1 VSSNLTPIP
10 ADPDALPVAVLTYDL
25 NGTVTGANQA
35 AAVLLGSD
43 SLAGTNAADSG
54 WVITDAAGW
63 PDPDN
68 IHPALAAAS
77 TGQPQRGVV
86 ARVTT
91 PQGVERWLQVEATPR
106 KDAAGDVEQ
115 IIVTLTDITQLLSD
129 ARLPRPGYGAGAVAT
144 ITDQIVSAKLD
155 PQAILEA
162 AIEKLVKVRVG
173 TWLATLINKDPRTMR
188 VHAASDV
195 DPQIAEFIKSMQR
208 ETDAAPPFSVMS
220 RVVETGEP
228 VLMPNVPLAD
238 FMDALNDDTKAY
250 LAAHPPPPTLPTTHM
265 GVLVVPMH
273 ARGSIV
279 GALGLFERR
288 SSNPLTERD
297 VVWIQ
302 EIADRMGL
310 AADNAQLYVDAVSRL
325 ERLTALRSVQ
335 LAITAGP
342 DLRLTLRVI
351 LDQAVQGLSIDAADV
366 LLVDESDGLLSLVAS
381 TGFRST
387 SIPDYRLPVDQGIP
401 GSALAARRITTV
413 TTLGAFS
420 QFRRRSLFAREGF
433 KAYGAVPLI
442 VGGKLM
448 GVLEVFHRSVLE
460 PDREWLEFLEAL
472 ATDAALAIEHASLK
486 QNAADG
492 GVPAAP
498 RSASPAL
505 SSLDREILGYVVE
518 GMSNRAIAEK
528 VHLSSHTV
536 KFHLGQM
543 LSRSGATNRTELS
556 RKATREGWI

>member
-1 VSSNLTPIP
+1 MLIQ
-10 ADPDALPVAVLTYDL
+10 ADVDGLPMAVLTYDL
-25 NGTVTGANQA
+25 DGTVTSANQA
-35 AAVLLGSD
+35 AATLLGSD
-43 SLAGTNAADSG
+43 SLNGTNAAQAG
-54 WVITDAAGW
+54 WLITDAAGW

-68 IHPALAAAS
+68 THPALVAAG
-77 TGQPQRGVV
+77 TGQPQKGVV
-86 ARVTT
+86 AHITT
-91 PQGVERWLQVEATPR
+91 PHERWLQVDAIPR

-115 IIVTLTDITQLLSD
+115 IVVTLTDITQLLSD

-144 ITDQIVSAKLD
+144 VTDHIAAAKLD

-162 AIEKLVKVRVG
+162 AVEKLVKLRAG

-195 DPQIAEFIKSMQR
+195 EPQIAEFIKSMQR
-208 ETDAAPPFSVMS
+208 QTDAAPPFSVTT
-220 RVVETGEP
+220 RVVETGEA
-228 VLMPNVPLAD
+228 VLMPSVPLSD

-250 LAAHPPPPTLPTTHM
+250 LAAHPPPATAPTTHM

-288 SSNPLTERD
+288 SSNPLTQRD

-351 LDQAVQGLSIDAADV
+351 LDQAVQGLSVDAADV

-387 SIPDYRLPVDQGIP
+387 SIPDYRLPVDEDMSGP
-401 GSALAARRITTV
+401 ALQARRITTV

-442 VGGKLM
+442 VRGKLT
-448 GVLEVFHRSVLE
+448 GVLEVFNRAALE
-460 PDREWLEFLEAL
+460 PDREWLEFLDAL
-472 ATDAALAIEHASLK
+472 AADAALAIDHASL
-486 QNAADG
+486 QQHAPGRAAA
-492 GVPAAP
+492 VP
-498 RSASPAL
+498 RSTSPAV
-505 SSLDREILGYVVE
+505 SSLDREILGHVVE

-528 VHLSSHTV
+528 VHLSAHTV
-536 KFHLGQM
+536 KFHVGQM
-543 LSRSGATNRTELS
+543 LNRSGTANRTELS
-556 RKATREGWI
+556 RKATQEGWV

>member
-1 VSSNLTPIP
+1 MLIQ
-10 ADPDALPVAVLTYDL
+10 ADVDVLPMAVLTYDL
-25 NGTVTGANQA
+25 DGTVTSANQA
-35 AAVLLGSD
+35 AAALLGSD
-43 SLAGTNAADSG
+43 SLNGTNAAKAG
-54 WVITDAAGW
+54 WLITDAAGW

-68 IHPALAAAS
+68 THPALVAAR
-77 TGQPQRGVV
+77 TGQPQKGVV
-86 ARVTT
+86 AHVTT
-91 PQGVERWLQVEATPR
+91 PHERWLQVDAIPR

-115 IIVTLTDITQLLSD
+115 IVVTLTDITQLLSD

-144 ITDQIVSAKLD
+144 VTDHIAAAQLD

-162 AIEKLVKVRVG
+162 AVEKLVKLRAG

-195 DPQIAEFIKSMQR
+195 EPQIAEFIKSMQQQ
-208 ETDAAPPFSVMS
+208 TDAAPPFSVTT
-220 RVVETGEP
+220 RVVETGEA
-228 VLMPNVPLAD
+228 VLMPSVPLSD

-250 LAAHPPPPTLPTTHM
+250 LAAHPPPATAPTTHM

-288 SSNPLTERD
+288 SSNPLTQRD

-351 LDQAVQGLSIDAADV
+351 LDQAVQGLSVDAADV

-387 SIPDYRLPVDQGIP
+387 SMPDYRLTVDEGMP
-401 GSALAARRITTV
+401 GSSLQARRITTV

-433 KAYGAVPLI
+433 KAYGAAPLI

-460 PDREWLEFLEAL
+460 PDREWLEFLDAL
-472 ATDAALAIEHASLK
+472 ATDAALAIEHASL
-486 QNAADG
+486 QHQARESRS
-492 GVPAAP
+492 PAGP
-498 RSASPAL
+498 RSTSPAV
-505 SSLDREILGYVVE
+505 SSLDREILGFVVE

-536 KFHLGQM
+536 KFHVGQM
-543 LSRSGATNRTELS
+543 LNRSGTANRTELS
-556 RKATREGWI
+556 RKATQEGWV

>member
-1 VSSNLTPIP
+1 MPIQ
-10 ADPDALPVAVLTYDL
+10 ADANALPVAVLTYDL
-25 NGTVTGANQA
+25 DGTVTSANQA
-35 AAVLLGSD
+35 AAALLGSD
-43 SLAGTNAADSG
+43 SLAGTNAAQAG
-54 WVITDAAGW
+54 WLITDAAGW
-63 PDPDN
+63 PDPAN
-68 IHPALAAAS
+68 VHPALEAAR
-77 TGQPQRGVV
+77 TGQPQKGVV
-86 ARVTT
+86 AHLTT
-91 PQGVERWLQVEATPR
+91 PQGAERWLQVEATPR

-115 IIVTLTDITQLLSD
+115 IVVTLTDITQLLSD
-129 ARLPRPGYGAGAVAT
+129 ARLPRPGYGAAAVAT
-144 ITDQIVSAKLD
+144 VTDHIAAAKLD

-162 AIEKLVKVRVG
+162 AVEKLIKLRPG

-208 ETDAAPPFSVMS
+208 QTDAQPPFSVTT

-228 VLMPNVPLAD
+228 VLMPNVPLGD

-250 LAAHPPPPTLPTTHM
+250 LAAHPPPATAPATHM
-265 GVLVVPMH
+265 GVVVVPMH

-288 SSNPLTERD
+288 SSNPLTQRD

-302 EIADRMGL
+302 EVADRMGL

-387 SIPDYRLPVDQGIP
+387 SMPDYRLPVDEGMP
-401 GSALAARRITTV
+401 GSALQARRITTL

-442 VGGKLM
+442 VRGKLT
-448 GVLEVFHRSVLE
+448 GVLEVFHRSALE
-460 PDREWLEFLEAL
+460 PDREWLEFLDAL
-472 ATDAALAIEHASLK
+472 AADAALAIDHASL
-486 QNAADG
+486 QQHATDSRTPA
-492 GVPAAP
+492 VPK
-498 RSASPAL
+498 SASPAV

-518 GMSNRAIAEK
+518 GLSNRTIAEK

-536 KFHLGQM
+536 KFHVGQM
-543 LSRSGATNRTELS
+543 LNRSGTANRTELS
-556 RKATREGWI
+556 RKATQEGWI

>member
-1 VSSNLTPIP
+1 MPIQGD
-10 ADPDALPVAVLTYDL
+10 ADVLPVAVLTYDL
-25 NGTVTGANQA
+25 DGTVTSANQA
-35 AAVLLGSD
+35 AAALLGSD
-43 SLAGTNAADSG
+43 SLAGTNAAQAG
-54 WVITDAAGW
+54 WLITDAAGW

-68 IHPALAAAS
+68 IHPALEVAR

-86 ARVTT
+86 AHVTT
-91 PQGVERWLQVEATPR
+91 PQGAERWLQVEATPR

-115 IIVTLTDITQLLSD
+115 IVVTLTDVTQLLSD

-144 ITDQIVSAKLD
+144 VTDHIAAAKLD

-162 AIEKLVKVRVG
+162 AVERLVKLRAG
-173 TWLATLINKDPRTMR
+173 TWLATLINKDPSTMR
-188 VHAASDV
+188 VYAASDV

-208 ETDAAPPFSVMS
+208 HTDAQPPFSVTS
-220 RVVETGEP
+220 RVVETGEA
-228 VLMPNVPLAD
+228 VLMPNVPIGD

-250 LAAHPPPPTLPTTHM
+250 LAAHPPPATAPATHM

-288 SSNPLTERD
+288 SSNPLTQRD

-351 LDQAVQGLSIDAADV
+351 LDQAVQGLSVDAADV

-387 SIPDYRLPVDQGIP
+387 SMPDYRLPVDEGMP
-401 GSALAARRITTV
+401 GAAMQARRMTTV

-442 VGGKLM
+442 VRGKLT
-448 GVLEVFHRSVLE
+448 GVLEVFHRTALE
-460 PDREWLEFLEAL
+460 PDREWLEFLDAL
-472 ATDAALAIEHASLK
+472 AADAALAIDHASL
-486 QNAADG
+486 QQHAAEG
-492 GVPAAP
+492 RAPAGP
-498 RSASPAL
+498 KSASPAV

-518 GMSNRAIAEK
+518 GLSNRTIAEK

-536 KFHLGQM
+536 KFHVGQM
-543 LSRSGATNRTELS
+543 LNRSGTANRTELS
-556 RKATREGWI
+556 RKATQEGWI

>member
-1 VSSNLTPIP
+1 MPFQ
-10 ADPDALPVAVLTYDL
+10 ADADALSVAVLTYDL
-25 NGTVTGANQA
+25 DGTVTSANQA
-35 AAVLLGSD
+35 AAALLGSD
-43 SLAGTNAADSG
+43 SLAGTNAAQAG
-54 WVITDAAGW
+54 WLITDAAGW

-68 IHPALAAAS
+68 IHPALEAAR
-77 TGQPQRGVV
+77 TGQPQKGVV
-86 ARVTT
+86 AHITT
-91 PQGVERWLQVEATPR
+91 PHERWLQVDATPR

-115 IIVTLTDITQLLSD
+115 IVVTLTDITQLLSD

-144 ITDQIVSAKLD
+144 VTDHIAAARLD

-162 AIEKLVKVRVG
+162 AVEKLVKLRPG

-195 DPQIAEFIKSMQR
+195 EPQIAEFIKSMQSQ
-208 ETDAAPPFSVMS
+208 TDAQPPFSVTS
-220 RVVETGEP
+220 RVVETGEA
-228 VLMPNVPLAD
+228 VLMPNVPLSD
-238 FMDALNDDTKAY
+238 FMDALNEDTKAY
-250 LAAHPPPPTLPTTHM
+250 LAAHPPPATAPTTHM

-288 SSNPLTERD
+288 SSNPLTQRD

-302 EIADRMGL
+302 EVADRMGL

-351 LDQAVQGLSIDAADV
+351 LDQAVQGLSVDAADV

-387 SIPDYRLPVDQGIP
+387 SIPDYRLPVDQEMSGP
-401 GSALAARRITTV
+401 ALQARRITTV

-433 KAYGAVPLI
+433 KAYGAAPLI

-460 PDREWLEFLEAL
+460 PDREWLEFLDAL
-472 ATDAALAIEHASLK
+472 ATDAALAIEHASLQ
-486 QNAADG
+486 QNARESRA
-492 GVPAAP
+492 PAVP
-498 RSASPAL
+498 RSASPAV
-505 SSLDREILGYVVE
+505 SSLDKEILGYVAE

-536 KFHLGQM
+536 KFHVGQM
-543 LSRSGATNRTELS
+543 LNRSGTANRTELS
-556 RKATREGWI
+556 RKATQEGWI

>member
-1 VSSNLTPIP
+1 MLIQ
-10 ADPDALPVAVLTYDL
+10 ADADVLPVAVLTYDL
-25 NGTVTGANQA
+25 DGTVTSANQA
-35 AAVLLGSD
+35 AAALLGSD
-43 SLAGTNAADSG
+43 SLNGTNAAQAG
-54 WVITDAAGW
+54 WLITDAAGW

-68 IHPALAAAS
+68 IHPALAAAH
-77 TGQPQRGVV
+77 TGQPQKGVV
-86 ARVTT
+86 AHITT
-91 PQGVERWLQVEATPR
+91 PQGAERWLQVDARPR

-115 IIVTLTDITQLLSD
+115 IVLTLTDITQLLSD
-129 ARLPRPGYGAGAVAT
+129 ARLPRPGYGAAAVAT
-144 ITDQIVSAKLD
+144 VTDHIAAAKLD
-155 PQAILEA
+155 PQA
-162 AIEKLVKVRVG
+162 
-173 TWLATLINKDPRTMR
+173 
-188 VHAASDV
+188 
-195 DPQIAEFIKSMQR
+195 
-208 ETDAAPPFSVMS
+208 
-220 RVVETGEP
+220 
-228 VLMPNVPLAD
+228 VLMPNVPLGD

-250 LAAHPPPPTLPTTHM
+250 LAAHPPPATAPTKHM

-288 SSNPLTERD
+288 SSNPLTQRD

-302 EIADRMGL
+302 EVADRMGL

-351 LDQAVQGLSIDAADV
+351 LDQAVQGLTIDAADV

-387 SIPDYRLPVDQGIP
+387 SIPDYRLPVDEEMSGP
-401 GSALAARRITTV
+401 ALQARRITTV

-433 KAYGAVPLI
+433 KAYGAAPLI

-460 PDREWLEFLEAL
+460 PDREWLEFLDAL
-472 ATDAALAIEHASLK
+472 ATDAALAIEHASLQ
-486 QNAADG
+486 QNARESRA
-492 GVPAAP
+492 PAVP
-498 RSASPAL
+498 RSASPAV
-505 SSLDREILGYVVE
+505 SSLDKEILGYVAE
-518 GMSNRAIAEK
+518 GLSNRAIAEK
-528 VHLSSHTV
+528 VHLSSHTI
-536 KFHLGQM
+536 KFHVGQM
-543 LSRSGATNRTELS
+543 LNRSGTSNRTELS
-556 RKATREGWI
+556 RKATQEGWI

>member
-1 VSSNLTPIP
+1 MPIQ
-10 ADPDALPVAVLTYDL
+10 ADSDALPVAVLTYDL
-25 NGTVTGANQA
+25 DGTVTSANQA
-35 AAVLLGSD
+35 AATLLGSN
-43 SLAGTNAADSG
+43 SLAGTKAADAG
-54 WVITDAAGW
+54 WLITDAAGW
-63 PDPDN
+63 PDRGN
-68 IHPALAAAS
+68 FHPALEAAR

-86 ARVTT
+86 AHITT
-91 PQGVERWLQVEATPR
+91 PHGVERWLQADAMPR

-115 IIVTLTDITQLLSD
+115 IVLTLTDITQLLSD

-144 ITDQIVSAKLD
+144 ITDQIASAKLD

-162 AIEKLVKVRVG
+162 AVEKLAKLRSG
-173 TWLATLINKDPRTMR
+173 TWLATLINKDPSTMR
-188 VHAASDV
+188 VYAASDL
-195 DPQIAEFIKSMQR
+195 DPQIAEYIKSMQR
-208 ETDAAPPFSVMS
+208 QTDAAPPFALTS
-220 RVVETGEP
+220 RVVETGEA
-228 VLMPNVPLAD
+228 VLMPNVPLGD
-238 FMDALNDDTKAY
+238 FMDALSADTKAY
-250 LAAHPPPPTLPTTHM
+250 LAGHPPPTTAPTTHM
-265 GVLVVPMH
+265 GVLFVPMH

-288 SSNPLTERD
+288 SSNPLTQRD

-302 EIADRMGL
+302 EVADRMGL

-387 SIPDYRLPVDQGIP
+387 SIPDYRLPVDEGMP
-401 GSALAARRITTV
+401 GSAMQARRISTI

-460 PDREWLEFLEAL
+460 PDREWLEFLDAL
-472 ATDAALAIEHASLK
+472 ATDAALAIEHASLQ
-486 QNAADG
+486 QNARDSRA
-492 GVPAAP
+492 PAGP
-498 RSASPAL
+498 KSASPAV
-505 SSLDREILGYVVE
+505 SSLDREILGHVVE
-518 GMSNRAIAEK
+518 GLSNRAIAEK

>member
-1 VSSNLTPIP
+1 MLIQ
-10 ADPDALPVAVLTYDL
+10 ADVDALPVAVLTYDL
-25 NGTVTGANQA
+25 DGTVTSANQA
-35 AAVLLGSD
+35 AAALLASD
-43 SLAGTNAADSG
+43 SLNGTNAAQAG
-54 WVITDAAGW
+54 WLITDAAGW

-68 IHPALAAAS
+68 IHPALAVAR
-77 TGQPQRGVV
+77 TGQPQKGVV
-86 ARVTT
+86 AHITT
-91 PQGVERWLQVEATPR
+91 GQGVERWLQVDATAR

-115 IIVTLTDITQLLSD
+115 IVVTLTDITQLLSD

-144 ITDQIVSAKLD
+144 VTDHIAAAKLD

-162 AIEKLVKVRVG
+162 AVEKLVKLRAG

-195 DPQIAEFIKSMQR
+195 EPQIAEFIKSMQR
-208 ETDAAPPFSVMS
+208 QTDAAPPFSVTS
-220 RVVETGEP
+220 RVVETGEA
-228 VLMPNVPLAD
+228 VLMPNVPLGD

-250 LAAHPPPPTLPTTHM
+250 LAAHPPPATAPTTHM

-288 SSNPLTERD
+288 SSNPLTQRD

-351 LDQAVQGLSIDAADV
+351 LDQAVQGLSVDAADV

-387 SIPDYRLPVDQGIP
+387 SIPDYRLPVDEEMSGP
-401 GSALAARRITTV
+401 ALQARRITTV

-442 VGGKLM
+442 VRGKLS
-448 GVLEVFHRSVLE
+448 GVMEVFHRSALE
-460 PDREWLEFLEAL
+460 PDREWLEFLDAL
-472 ATDAALAIEHASLK
+472 AADAALAIDHASL
-486 QNAADG
+486 QQHAAG
-492 GVPAAP
+492 SRAP
-498 RSASPAL
+498 GAPKSASPAV

-518 GMSNRAIAEK
+518 GLSNRAIAEK

-536 KFHLGQM
+536 KFHVGQM
-543 LSRSGATNRTELS
+543 LNRSGTANRTELS
-556 RKATREGWI
+556 RRATQEGWI

>member
-1 VSSNLTPIP
+1 MPIQ
-10 ADPDALPVAVLTYDL
+10 ADADALPVAVLTYELD
-25 NGTVTGANQA
+25 GTVTSANQA
-35 AAVLLGSD
+35 AAALLGSD
-43 SLAGTNAADSG
+43 SLNGTNAAQAG
-54 WVITDAAGW
+54 WLITDAAGW

-68 IHPALAAAS
+68 IHPALEAAR
-77 TGQPQRGVV
+77 TGQPQKGVI
-86 ARVTT
+86 AHMTT
-91 PQGVERWLQVEATPR
+91 PQGAERWLQVEATPR
-106 KDAAGDVEQ
+106 KDAVGDVEQ
-115 IIVTLTDITQLLSD
+115 IVVTLTDVTQLLSD

-144 ITDQIVSAKLD
+144 VTDHIAGAKLD

-162 AIEKLVKVRVG
+162 AVETLIKLRPG

-188 VHAASDV
+188 VYAASDV
-195 DPQIAEFIKSMQR
+195 DPQIAEFIKSMQAQ
-208 ETDAAPPFSVMS
+208 TDAQPPFSVTS
-220 RVVETGEP
+220 RVVDTGEA
-228 VLMPNVPLAD
+228 VLMPNVPIGD

-250 LAAHPPPPTLPTTHM
+250 LAAHPPPATAPTTHM

-288 SSNPLTERD
+288 SSNPLTQRD

-302 EIADRMGL
+302 EVADRMGL

-366 LLVDESDGLLSLVAS
+366 LLVDESDGLLTLVAS
-381 TGFRST
+381 NGFRST
-387 SIPDYRLPVDQGIP
+387 SMPDYRLPVDEGMP
-401 GSALAARRITTV
+401 GSALQARRITTL

-442 VGGKLM
+442 ARGKLT
-448 GVLEVFHRSVLE
+448 GVLEVFHRSALE
-460 PDREWLEFLEAL
+460 PDREWLEFLDAL
-472 ATDAALAIEHASLK
+472 AADAALAIDHASL
-486 QNAADG
+486 QQHAADSRA
-492 GVPAAP
+492 PAGP
-498 RSASPAL
+498 KSASPAV

-518 GMSNRAIAEK
+518 GLSNRTIAEK

-536 KFHLGQM
+536 KFHVGQM
-543 LSRSGATNRTELS
+543 LNRSGTANRTELS
-556 RKATREGWI
+556 RKATQEGWI

>member
-1 VSSNLTPIP
+1 MLIQ
-10 ADPDALPVAVLTYDL
+10 ADADVLPVAVLTYDL
-25 NGTVTGANQA
+25 DGTVTSANQA
-35 AAVLLGSD
+35 AAALLGSD
-43 SLAGTNAADSG
+43 SLNGTNAAQAG
-54 WVITDAAGW
+54 WLITDAAGW

-68 IHPALAAAS
+68 IHPALAAAH
-77 TGQPQRGVV
+77 TGQPQKGVV
-86 ARVTT
+86 AHITT
-91 PQGVERWLQVEATPR
+91 PQGAERWLQVDARPR

-115 IIVTLTDITQLLSD
+115 IVVTLTDITQLLSD
-129 ARLPRPGYGAGAVAT
+129 VRLPRPGYGAGAVAT
-144 ITDQIVSAKLD
+144 VTDHIAAAKLD
-155 PQAILEA
+155 PQALLEA
-162 AIEKLVKVRVG
+162 AVEKLVKLRAG

-195 DPQIAEFIKSMQR
+195 EPQIAEFIKSMQR
-208 ETDAAPPFSVMS
+208 QTDAAPPFSVTT
-220 RVVETGEP
+220 RVVETGEA
-228 VLMPNVPLAD
+228 VLMPSVPLAD

-250 LAAHPPPPTLPTTHM
+250 LAAHPPPATTPTTHM

-288 SSNPLTERD
+288 SSNPLTQRD

-351 LDQAVQGLSIDAADV
+351 LDQAVQGLTIDAADV

-387 SIPDYRLPVDQGIP
+387 SIPDYRLPVDEEMSGP
-401 GSALAARRITTV
+401 ALQARRITTV

-433 KAYGAVPLI
+433 KAYGAAPLI

-460 PDREWLEFLEAL
+460 PDREWLEFLDAL
-472 ATDAALAIEHASLK
+472 ATDAALAIEHASLQ
-486 QNAADG
+486 QNARESRA
-492 GVPAAP
+492 PAVP
-498 RSASPAL
+498 RSASPAV
-505 SSLDREILGYVVE
+505 SSLDKEILGYVAE
-518 GMSNRAIAEK
+518 GLSNRAIAEK
-528 VHLSSHTV
+528 VHLSSHTI
-536 KFHLGQM
+536 KFHVGQM
-543 LSRSGATNRTELS
+543 LNRSGTSNRTELS
-556 RKATREGWI
+556 RKATQEGWI

>member
-1 VSSNLTPIP
+1 MLIQ
-10 ADPDALPVAVLTYDL
+10 ADADVLPVAVLTYDL
-25 NGTVTGANQA
+25 DGTVT
-35 AAVLLGSD
+35 S
-43 SLAGTNAADSG
+43 TNAAQAG
-54 WVITDAAGW
+54 WLITDAAGW

-68 IHPALAAAS
+68 IHPALAAAR
-77 TGQPQRGVV
+77 TGQPQKGVV
-86 ARVTT
+86 AHMTT
-91 PQGVERWLQVEATPR
+91 PQGAERWLQVDATPR

-115 IIVTLTDITQLLSD
+115 IVLTLTDITQLLSD
-129 ARLPRPGYGAGAVAT
+129 ARLPRPGYGAAAVAT
-144 ITDQIVSAKLD
+144 VTDHIAAAKLD

-162 AIEKLVKVRVG
+162 AVEKLVKLRAG

-195 DPQIAEFIKSMQR
+195 EPQIAEFIKSMQR
-208 ETDAAPPFSVMS
+208 QTDAAPPA
-220 RVVETGEP
+220 T
-228 VLMPNVPLAD
+228 A
-238 FMDALNDDTKAY
+238 
-250 LAAHPPPPTLPTTHM
+250 PTTHM

-288 SSNPLTERD
+288 SSNPLTQRD

-302 EIADRMGL
+302 EVADRMGL

-351 LDQAVQGLSIDAADV
+351 LDQAVQGLSVDAADV

-387 SIPDYRLPVDQGIP
+387 SMPDYRLPVDEEMSGP
-401 GSALAARRITTV
+401 ALQARRITTV

-442 VGGKLM
+442 VRGKLT
-448 GVLEVFHRSVLE
+448 GVLEVFHRAALE
-460 PDREWLEFLEAL
+460 PDREWLEFLDAL
-472 ATDAALAIEHASLK
+472 AADAALAIDHASL
-486 QNAADG
+486 QQHATG
-492 GVPAAP
+492 SRTPGAP
-498 RSASPAL
+498 RSTSPAV

-518 GMSNRAIAEK
+518 GLSNKVIAEK

-536 KFHLGQM
+536 KFHVGQM
-543 LSRSGATNRTELS
+543 LSRSGTANRTELS
-556 RKATREGWI
+556 RKATQEGWI

>member
-1 VSSNLTPIP
+1 MLIQTD
-10 ADPDALPVAVLTYDL
+10 ADVLPVAVLTYDL
-25 NGTVTGANQA
+25 DGTVTSANQA
-35 AAVLLGSD
+35 AAALLGSE
-43 SLAGTNAADSG
+43 SLAGTNAANAG
-54 WVITDAAGW
+54 WLITDAAGW

-68 IHPALAAAS
+68 IHPALEAAR

-86 ARVTT
+86 AHITT
-91 PQGVERWLQVEATPR
+91 GRGTELWLQVEATPR

-115 IIVTLTDITQLLSD
+115 IVVTLTDITQLLSD

-144 ITDQIVSAKLD
+144 VTDHIAAAKLD
-155 PQAILEA
+155 PQAILETA
-162 AIEKLVKVRVG
+162 VETLIKLRPG

-188 VHAASDV
+188 VFAASDV
-195 DPQIAEFIKSMQR
+195 DPQIAEFIKSMQQ
-208 ETDAAPPFSVMS
+208 ETDAQPPFSVTT
-220 RVVETGEP
+220 RVVETGEA

-238 FMDALNDDTKAY
+238 FMDALNDNTKAY
-250 LAAHPPPPTLPTTHM
+250 LAAHPPPPTTPTTHM

-273 ARGSIV
+273 ARGSII

-288 SSNPLTERD
+288 SSNPLTQRD
-297 VVWIQ
+297 VVWVQ
-302 EIADRMGL
+302 EVADRMGL

-366 LLVDESDGLLSLVAS
+366 LLVDETDGMLSLVAS

-387 SIPDYRLPVDQGIP
+387 SIPDYRLPVDEGMP
-401 GSALAARRITTV
+401 GSAMQARRITTL

-442 VGGKLM
+442 VRGKLT
-448 GVLEVFHRSVLE
+448 GVLEVFHRTALE
-460 PDREWLEFLEAL
+460 PDREWLEFLDAL
-472 ATDAALAIEHASLK
+472 AADAALAIDHASL
-486 QNAADG
+486 QQHAREG
-492 GVPAAP
+492 GVPAGP
-498 RSASPAL
+498 SSASPAL
-505 SSLDREILGYVVE
+505 SSLDKEILGFVVE
-518 GMSNRAIAEK
+518 GLSNRAIAEK

-543 LSRSGATNRTELS
+543 LSRSGTTNRTELS